1 MRHVLAAVAVV
12 IAAALATGLAA
23 VPARADVNDP
33 YLHDVAVDAVVNAD
47 TSMHV
52 VEHITYKFTDPKH
65 GGTRAIPSGAYTI
78 NDISV
83 TENGAPVNLVDNNP
97 SSLRWGDP
105 NQTITGVH
113 TYDLAYTVVP
123 AVHVAPDAGVLNW
136 RFIGDDFP
144 KLDRVD
150 ITVTTPGDGTDLRV
164 FVHGALN
171 GVSSLDGN
179 VVHIGVDDNPAGTLV
194 EARITEPP
202 TDFTVPPSG
211 EPVLPTIL
219 AEEKAFAQQA
229 NDERARLRR
238 DEDRKRRVRT
248 AAYAGAPIVGV
259 AAFIG
264 FLAIWKKWGK
274 EPEPPADIGE
284 YFRDVPEE
292 RPAVI
297 QAFEGWGSVPRT
309 AFSSTLVDLA
319 QRGFLTITEQVHERI
334 GRDKVDYTFATT
346 GKADDGTLTDY
357 EQSVLKRLF
366 RHGGSI
372 TQEELTDDA
381 TEHRSEAVSWW
392 SSFEKKVKAD
402 LSGRRWLNDKGHIR
416 PFCLHFVVIL
426 VLDVVGVGMIIAGAV
441 LAGIALFVLSGILF
455 LLTGLLRQRTPA
467 GARKHAEVTGL
478 RRFLTDFSRLDEAVA
493 GDVVLYERYLVYAV
507 ALGVSAELMQGLQ
520 AKVPDLANQP
530 TFAAWYVGSSMGGSR
545 FDSLSSIGGFSSG
558 FTSATAAA
566 FSTPSS
572 SSGGGGGFS
581 SGSSGGGGG
590 GGGGSW

>member
-1 MRHVLAAVAVV
+1 VKRVLAAVAVLV
-12 IAAALATGLAA
+12 AAALGTGLTAGS
-23 VPARADVNDP
+23 ARADVNDP

-52 VEHITYKFTDPKH
+52 VEHITYDFTDPKH
-65 GGTRAIPSGAYTI
+65 GGTRSIPSGAYTI

-83 TENGAPVNLVDNNP
+83 TENGAPVNLVDDSP
-97 SSLRWGDP
+97 SFLRWGDP
-105 NQTITGVH
+105 NHTITGVH
-113 TYDLAYTVVP
+113 TYDIAYTVVP
-123 AVHVAPDAGVLNW
+123 AVHVAPDAAVLNW
-136 RFIGDDFP
+136 KFIGDDFP

-179 VVHIGVDDNPAGTLV
+179 VVHIGVDDNPAGTEV

-219 AEEKAFAQQA
+219 AEEKNFAQQA
-229 NDERARLRR
+229 NDERARLKR

-248 AAYAGAPIVGV
+248 AASASAPIVGI
-259 AAFIG
+259 AAFVG
-264 FLAIWKKWGK
+264 FLGIWRKWGK
-274 EPEPPADIGE
+274 EPEPPADVGE
-284 YFRDVPEE
+284 YFREVPEE

-297 QAFEGWGSVPRT
+297 EAFEGWGSVPRT

-357 EQSVLKRLF
+357 EQSVLTRLF
-366 RHGGSI
+366 RHGATI
-372 TQEELTDDA
+372 TQEQLTDDA
-381 TEHRSEAVSWW
+381 TEHRTEAVSWW
-392 SSFEKKVKAD
+392 NSFEKKVKAD
-402 LSGRRWLNDKGHIR
+402 LSGRQWLNDKGHVR
-416 PFCLHFVVIL
+416 PFCLHFLLIL
-426 VLDVVGVGMIIAGAV
+426 VLGLVGVGMIVAGAV
-441 LAGIALFVLSGILF
+441 FAGIALLLLSSVLV

-467 GARKHAEVTGL
+467 GARKHSEVTAL
-478 RRFLTDFSRLDEAVA
+478 RRFLKDFSRLDEAVA

-520 AKVPDLANQP
+520 AKVPDLASQP
-530 TFAAWYVGSSMGGSR
+530 TFAAWYVGSTMDGSR
-545 FDSLSSIGGFSSG
+545 FDSLSSIGGFSSS

-566 FSTPSS
+566 FSPPSS